1 MRSVDMPEVST
12 IDDGPIG
19 VLSTSE
25 ERELENLLQKIRD
38 GYSTTIKDRQ
48 RLLELLK
55 KRPIETDAKIVA
67 KKLFGISLSGE

>member
-1 MRSVDMPEVST
+1 MPEVST